1 MSATEVQSERR
12 FDMHHIDRIRLS
24 NHPDPRMRAAAA
36 DAARLRSDLWGFA
49 LTRALRGVFTA
60 TTVPLRAAARRLGLS
75 PGCSRGSTAT
85 GDPWIAPRME
95 GCG

>member
-1 MSATEVQSERR
+1 
-12 FDMHHIDRIRLS
+12 MHHIDRIRLS

-36 DAARLRSDLWGFA
+36 DAARLRSAFWGFA

-75 PGCSRGSTAT
+75 PGCPRGSTAT
-85 GDPWIAPRME
+85 GDLRIARRME